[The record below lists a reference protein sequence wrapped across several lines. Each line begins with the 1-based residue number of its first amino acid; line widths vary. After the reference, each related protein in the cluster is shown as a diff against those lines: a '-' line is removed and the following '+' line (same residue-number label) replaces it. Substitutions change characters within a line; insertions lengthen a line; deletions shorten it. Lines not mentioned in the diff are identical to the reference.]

1 MRRPLE
7 YDKKCDFLNYTL
19 GKIKKKKCLEISKH
33 FCGILRIYELYK
45 GSFEQKKKRNNNAIQ
60 WRHYSL

>member
-1 MRRPLE
+1 MRRQLE

-45 GSFEQKKKRNNNAIQ
+45 GSFEQKKEKK
-60 WRHYSL
+60 